1 MKCLFMIAVLAL
13 TATVGAAGAHA
24 QTSQEKEAARVATR
38 DKLSTLLTNVGQRK
52 EVNIEFKQSTAS
64 PYVFGGVM
72 RVGLKNTESLEITVT
87 VRPDATLDFRVY
99 PHYKGGYIN
108 VDKAKNIS
116 GLMRK
121 LLAMSASN
129 FLYWAID
136 DAGDVF
142 AGYTITLESG
152 FPPEAITVV
161 LYSIKNTDGF
171 VGELRTYIEGSAAGG
186 N

>member
-1 MKCLFMIAVLAL
+1 MKRLFVTTVLAFAAL
-13 TATVGAAGAHA
+13 SATSARA
-24 QTSQEKEAARVATR
+24 QTTQASRDETR
-38 DKLSTLLTNVGQRK
+38 DKLSRLLTTVGARK
-52 EVNIEFKQSTAS
+52 EVNVEFKQSTQS

-72 RVGLKNTESLEITVT
+72 RDGLKNCESLEIAAIVK
-87 VRPDATLDFRVY
+87 PDDTIDFRVY

-116 GLMRK
+116 GLMHK
-121 LLAMSASN
+121 LLAMSATN

-136 DAGDVF
+136 DEGDVF
-142 AGYTITLESG
+142 AGYTVTLESG

-161 LYSIKNTDGF
+161 LLSMRNTDGF
-171 VGELRTYIEGSAAGG
+171 VGDMRPFIEGSTASG